1 MWDKPRLLNW
11 IASLLY
17 ALSVV
22 LMLYALLFVVVHL
35 PTFPIREVKVD
46 GQLAHVNREQI
57 KLIVAKHLKGNFFTL
72 NLEKTRDAFEKLP
85 WARNVSVRR
94 RWPDKLDVVI
104 EEHQALARWGNIAL
118 VNTHGELFQA
128 AADAELPVFYGPSNG
143 AQEVTASY
151 GAYSLVMNKANIKI
165 AQVSLSPRRSWEIK
179 TDKGLVIALGRE
191 EMQARLS
198 KFARAYQST
207 ISQLNV
213 NVAYADLRYPNGFAV
228 RKPANLIYKQALDK
242 TTDKTPGKTL
252 GKTQEKALPAVAT
265 KAKVAKSVKKP
276 KPANEMPV
284 VDDVK
289 TDGLKTDGVKTD
301 GVDTDSVEKLV
312 KPATS
317 V

>member
-11 IASLLY
+11 VANLLY

-35 PTFPIREVKVD
+35 PIFPIREVKVD

-128 AADAELPVFYGPSNG
+128 AADVELPVFYGPG
-143 AQEVTASY
+143 DGVMEVTTNY
-151 GAYSLVMNKANIKI
+151 GAYSQVMNQANIKI
-165 AQVSLSPRRSWEIK
+165 AQVSLSPRRAWEIK

-191 EMQARLS
+191 EMQTRLS

-207 ISQLNV
+207 LSQLNV

-228 RKPANLIYKQALDK
+228 RKPANLIYKQVLDK
-242 TTDKTPGKTL
+242 TLNNG
-252 GKTQEKALPAVAT
+252 LPIAPA
-265 KAKVAKSVKKP
+265 KPAKVAKPVKMP
-276 KPANEMPV
+276 KPAT
-284 VDDVK
+284 DVPAA
-289 TDGLKTDGVKTD
+289 GH
-301 GVDTDSVEKLV
+301 VEKPVKSEALV
-312 KPATS
+312 KEDA
-317 V
+317 

>member
-11 IASLLY
+11 IANLLY

-22 LMLYALLFVVVHL
+22 LMLYALLFAVVHL
-35 PTFPIREVKVD
+35 PIFPIREVKVD

-94 RWPDKLDVVI
+94 RWPDKLDVMI

-128 AADAELPVFYGPSNG
+128 ATDGELPVFYGPG
-143 AQEVTASY
+143 DGVMEVTTNY
-151 GAYSLVMNKANIKI
+151 GAYSQVMNMANIKI
-165 AQVSLSPRRSWEIK
+165 AQVSLSPRRAWEIK

-191 EMQARLS
+191 EMQTRLA
-198 KFARAYQST
+198 KFTRAYQST
-207 ISQLNV
+207 LSQLNV

-228 RKPANLIYKQALDK
+228 RRPVNVSYKPILDK
-242 TTDKTPGKTL
+242 ALNTV
-252 GKTQEKALPAVAT
+252 LPAT
-265 KAKVAKSVKKP
+265 
-276 KPANEMPV
+276 
-284 VDDVK
+284 
-289 TDGLKTDGVKTD
+289 
-301 GVDTDSVEKLV
+301 
-312 KPATS
+312 PATS
-317 V
+317 VQALKPVHKPAKIVKPSTEPTEKSVEKPVKEDA